1 MKLQYSCQISSVK
14 VDHLLVDAW
23 CMILIDEAVEEYADS
38 VGRFGARPKLNRQPG
53 HVAALID
60 EIDQRLP
67 GDLRIPGDL
76 RDFWT
81 DWNPSTFGMFLGDG
95 LPTVERSVAEWQ
107 GSELPS
113 ILMLACSMGH
123 QALYIELQSDLHPG
137 TRLYFSD
144 PGDQVLRLWGLG
156 IVDLLNLVGA
166 AYGETNGDPEG
177 PYSSWVETET
187 LHRLAAGLSVGI
199 GASQA
204 DHRIDL
210 ARPMSWPSHWQLAND
225 ITACRETG
233 RGH

>member
-1 MKLQYSCQISSVK
+1 
-14 VDHLLVDAW
+14 
-23 CMILIDEAVEEYADS
+23 MILIDEAVEQYADS
-38 VGRFGARPKLNRQPG
+38 VGRYGARPKLNRQPG
-53 HVAALID
+53 HIATLID

-95 LPTVERSVAEWQ
+95 LPTVERSVTEWQ

-113 ILMLACSMGH
+113 ILILVCSMGH
-123 QALYIELQSDLHPG
+123 QAIYLELQSDLHPG

-144 PGDQVLRLWGLG
+144 AGDRVLRLWGLG

-166 AYGETNGDPEG
+166 AYDETNADPSG
-177 PYSSWVETET
+177 PYNSWVEADI
-187 LHRLAAGLSVGI
+187 LHRLAARLRAGI
-199 GASQA
+199 GSNQT

-210 ARPMSWPSHWQLAND
+210 DRPMTWPSHWQLAND
-225 ITACRETG
+225 ITTCR
-233 RGH
+233 